1 MQEIFKVQLP
11 IGSNDPNPPALIY
24 NEDRSITEHLNVSLV
39 KQYFSENEMKVFIY
53 GELIDEVLHLEGRAP
68 YQEW

>member
-11 IGSNDPNPPALIY
+11 VSSNVPNPSALIY
-24 NEDRSITEHLNVSLV
+24 NEDRSIEEHLDVNLV
-39 KQYFSENEMKVFIY
+39 KQYFIGNEMKVFIY
-53 GELIDEVLHLEGRAP
+53 GVLTDEVLHLEGRAP